1 MKIFFQRW
9 LNFSFDSL
17 LSTFNMCKQLR
28 KENEIM
34 KENTIMKVFKKKKFL
49 PDF

>member
-17 LSTFNMCKQLR
+17 LSTFNMCKQLQ
-28 KENEIM
+28 KENEIFQS
-34 KENTIMKVFKKKKFL
+34 TIMKVFKKKKFL